1 MFMRPTFVLALFLLA
16 LLACADDGGP
26 PAPYDVTAENGG
38 GAAVLRWGYNAAA
51 GLDGFLI
58 QRSEGYNYNFV
69 DLAKTPATER
79 YYFDGAVAVGETY
92 YYRVAAFYKE
102 WNGEKDVMSRYS
114 PEVSVKI
121 E

>member
-1 MFMRPTFVLALFLLA
+1 MRLAVAFALSSLI

-26 PAPYDVTAENGG
+26 PAPYNLTVEGGG
-38 GAAVLRWGYNAAA
+38 GAAELRWGYKAAPA
-51 GLDGFLI
+51 LDCFLI

-69 DLAKTPATER
+69 DLAKSPAGKL
-79 YYFDGAVAVGETY
+79 YYYDGDVAFGETY

-102 WNGEKDVMSRYS
+102 WNGEKDVMSRFS
-114 PEVSVKI
+114 AEVSVKI